1 MARIQTY
8 FFLETVLRWT
18 YMGLTLI
25 LWLLC
30 PGQGHSAFVD
40 PADPSLISQMVTYK
54 SGAAEIA
61 AYLSHP
67 KKEGKHP
74 AVIVIHGNSGTSPYI
89 QDVARRLAKK
99 GYVAMAPDL
108 ISRGGRTEKFVDS
121 EEAQKALRQI
131 KREDIYQ
138 DLDSAFGYLEGLDYV
153 RRDRIGVVGFCWGG
167 GHAFM
172 MATRLPQ
179 LRAAAI
185 FYGRNPDPLD
195 LVKNIQAD
203 LLVVHGETDVN
214 FTRHVPELEAA
225 LKQHVKTYELKIY
238 PGAGH
243 AFHNDTSK
251 RSYHPEAARA
261 AWERTLSL
269 FRRSLAR

>member
-1 MARIQTY
+1 MQTY
-8 FFLETVLRWT
+8 SRLETVS
-18 YMGLTLI
+18 
-25 LWLLC
+25 LWICTHLMLLSWLFL
-30 PGQGHSAFVD
+30 PVQGHSAFVD
-40 PADPSLISQMVTYK
+40 PADTTLISETVTYK

-61 AYLSHP
+61 AYLSRP
-67 KKEGKHP
+67 KEEGKYP
-74 AVIVIHGNSGTSPYI
+74 AVIVLHGNSGTSPYN
-89 QDVARRLAKK
+89 QDVARRLAKE
-99 GYVAMAPDL
+99 GYVAIASDL
-108 ISRGGRTEKFVDS
+108 LSRAGRTEKFTDR

-138 DLDSAFGYLEGLDYV
+138 DLNSTFGYLERLHYV
-153 RRDRIGVVGFCWGG
+153 RGDRIGVVGFCWGG

-172 MATRLPQ
+172 LATRLPK

-195 LVKNIQAD
+195 LVKNIHAD

-214 FTRHVPELEAA
+214 YTRHVPELETA
-225 LKQHVKTYELKIY
+225 LKQHGKSYELKIY

-243 AFHNDTSK
+243 AFHNDTSE

-261 AWERTLSL
+261 AWERALSL
-269 FRRSLAR
+269 FQRALAQ

>member
-1 MARIQTY
+1 MQSCLHLESVLLRISTNLMLISWL
-8 FFLETVLRWT
+8 FF
-18 YMGLTLI
+18 
-25 LWLLC
+25 
-30 PGQGHSAFVD
+30 PGQGHGAFVD
-40 PADPSLISQMVTYK
+40 LTDPALISETVTYK

-61 AYLSHP
+61 AYLSRP
-67 KKEGKHP
+67 RKEGKHP
-74 AVIVIHGNSGTSPYI
+74 AVIVIHGNSGTSPYN
-89 QDVARRLAKK
+89 QDVARRLAKE
-99 GYVAMAPDL
+99 GFVAIAPDL
-108 ISRGGRTEKFVDS
+108 LSRVGRTERFTHR
-121 EEAQKALRQI
+121 EEAQKALRQT
-131 KREDIYQ
+131 KREHIYQ
-138 DLDSAFGYLEGLDYV
+138 DLDSAFGYLEKLTYV
-153 RRDRIGVVGFCWGG
+153 RADRIGVVGFCWGG
-167 GHAFM
+167 GQAFM
-172 MATRLPQ
+172 MATRLSK

-225 LKQHVKTYELKIY
+225 LKQHGKSYELRIY

-243 AFHNDTSK
+243 AFHNDTSE

-269 FRRSLAR
+269 FRRALAQ